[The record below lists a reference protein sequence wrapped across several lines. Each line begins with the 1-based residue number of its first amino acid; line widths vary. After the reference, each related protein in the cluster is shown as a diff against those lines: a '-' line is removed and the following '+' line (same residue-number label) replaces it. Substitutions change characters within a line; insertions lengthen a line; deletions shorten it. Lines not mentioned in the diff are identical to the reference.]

1 MRCNAFDDHITA
13 EDDIIESHRNVT
25 GTMPRQMD
33 YFKWTDAHVHGFVG
47 KVNGNGMVEGFG
59 RTINVE
65 ELITRLFS
73 ETSFGEEGSEAATD
87 ECESRFMICDCLQ
100 IQFMTSDLCTSQQF

>member
-1 MRCNAFDDHITA
+1 MRCNIFDDHITA

-33 YFKWTDAHVHGFVG
+33 YFKWTDAHIHGFVG

-65 ELITRLFS
+65 ELITCLFS
-73 ETSFGEEGSEAATD
+73 ETGFGEEGSEATID
-87 ECESRFMICDCLQ
+87 KLKPSFVIRDRLQ
-100 IQFMTSDLCTSQQF
+100 IQFMASNL